1 MEFQKNHLLQVYIV
15 NFISV
20 IKKEEYDLDKQ
31 SKILLKCHISLMLSV
46 SFFPPNFLCIYSY
59 WPAISK

>member
-31 SKILLKCHISLMLSV
+31 SKILLKCHISLMLCL
-46 SFFPPNFLCIYSY
+46 FLSPQLSLYIFLLASY
-59 WPAISK
+59 F